1 MDMTT
6 SDDVSVV
13 GTTIP
18 EDKGRALY
26 WNSFFKQ
33 IYLLS
38 EDKFAT
44 STGAFL
50 VRNSRTCCSKDFL
63 GRRLLVLFCLF

>member
-1 MDMTT
+1 MST
-6 SDDVSVV
+6 SGDVSVV

-18 EDKGRALY
+18 KDKGHALC
-26 WNSFFKQ
+26 WNSFLKQ

-38 EDKFAT
+38 ENKFAT
-44 STGAFL
+44 SSGAFL

-63 GRRLLVLFCLF
+63 GRRLLILSCLF